1 MRTPLPNRNLEA
13 SVKHLL
19 RMQAA
24 CHKRLMQAEAR
35 ETLARAATQNTA
47 NPFGAPAQV
56 SAAAQN
62 AVASVDLMRDLR
74 GGD

>member
-19 RMQAA
+19 R
-24 CHKRLMQAEAR
+24 MQAEAR